1 MRRIDSG
8 CIVNDNI
15 SVGGAG
21 GGTAAPPLFGHLKK
35 LKHNGKWHNRW
46 FVAEQH
52 FLSYTGSDREELRFV
67 VDLNAPDATVRTI
80 YSVLSLYSVRIQ
92 FSKYNIL
99 HAVRCIKA

>member
-67 VDLNAPDATVRTI
+67 VDLNAPDATVRI
-80 YSVLSLYSVRIQ
+80 DILSNSVFTLLEFSLA
-92 FSKYNIL
+92 KYVHTLI
-99 HAVRCIKA
+99 

>member
-67 VDLNAPDATVRTI
+67 VDLNAPDATVRFDI
-80 YSVLSLYSVRIQ
+80 QRLCSVLSLYSVRIQ
-92 FSKYNIL
+92 FSEICP
-99 HAVRCIKA
+99 HVI